1 MKIKS
6 GDLVELRNPFK
17 VRDIVSGVEIE
28 YLLDPKVRLGVI
40 LSTGQEDCVGNFS
53 FDILLEGD
61 VKKSLSTA
69 FWDVQKIE
77 SMT

>member
-1 MKIKS
+1 MTIKT

-17 VRDIVSGVEIE
+17 VRDTVGGVEIE
-28 YLLDPKVRLGVI
+28 YLIDPKVRIGVI
-40 LSTGQEDCVGNFS
+40 LSTGNTDCVGNLL

-69 FWDVQKIE
+69 FWDVKKID
-77 SMT
+77 